1 MVTEARGVMLRE
13 EVLSPGPLTLRG
25 HAGERDLQWRPGRW
39 DWELGGNQESSDS
52 EGKGRVFLEGQGG
65 PGSDV
70 TVLWDWQG
78 LVVGSEGTGVRRQRP
93 EE

>member
-1 MVTEARGVMLRE
+1 M
-13 EVLSPGPLTLRG
+13 
-25 HAGERDLQWRPGRW
+25 
-39 DWELGGNQESSDS
+39 GGNQESSDS

-78 LVVGSEGTGVRRQRP
+78 LVVGFEGTGVRRQRP
-93 EE
+93 KE